1 MMDVEY
7 YLQLMF
13 IIMKMN
19 CKWNEKMVFN
29 AAAGGNQVTMDAKA
43 PIGGGTAMTPKEL
56 VVAGLCGCTAMDV
69 VALMKKY
76 RQNLESFDI
85 EADVSAT
92 ESGHPAVFTEAKMV
106 FKFKGAVEPAK
117 AIEAV
122 QLSQTKYCGVSAMLA
137 KAFPIHYTIE
147 VNGEVV
153 GSGQASFQS

>member
-1 MMDVEY
+1 
-7 YLQLMF
+7 
-13 IIMKMN
+13 MKLN
-19 CKWNEKMVFN
+19 CNWKEKMVFSA
-29 AAAGGNQVTMDAKA
+29 AAAGNQVSMDAKS

-56 VVAGLCGCTAMDV
+56 VIAGLCGCTAMDV

-92 ESGHPAVFTEAKMV
+92 EKGHPSVFTEAKLV

-117 AIEAV
+117 ALEAV
-122 QLSQTKYCGVSAMLA
+122 KLSQTQYCGVSAMLA
-137 KAFPIHYTIE
+137 KAFPIRYTVE

-153 GSGQASFQS
+153 GAGQAAF